1 MGSFKSLSE
10 SSNDSV
16 NCENTKVYQLQ
27 TERCNLIEVLLY
39 LDSIDKLLQSWQ
51 NIIKKI
57 ACEAIPKKPGIQWL
71 TTWSSHLELYLNN
84 YQCSGVWYEEF
95 LTVTKLHTSSTLR
108 LVAYLL
114 LQKVIEHTFR
124 KKAIKKDQAADCNLI
139 PENIIVLEPIE
150 ASKFSY
156 IVGWVVYKL
165 TKSDKQTKS
174 HPQFKAICAHLEILN
189 SEQVV
194 YEQDVRSQI
203 TNVIPGQEFL
213 EFMYKMESLILLLF
227 EKHKELGP
235 NTLQYIYNSLLGNL
249 PLLQSFNI
257 LLDFADQQVLIC
269 KPATNERHELKDE
282 VRNFLYERIISIY
295 MRSRQ
300 KTWRSFNDLIP
311 EKGTSSLRE
320 NLKTL
325 RKDTQT
331 ISRKENKPTLI
342 KKENIPQ
349 DPLLGLGQLQIW
361 AKLDDAEEVFSK
373 IFQVVELQWLLWAF
387 GDNVKKKRKKILIP
401 LIFDHLKKGTQFCE
415 EALLKRCMFAL

>member
-1 MGSFKSLSE
+1 MFIRDYRKNKKHYEEDKENNNICQKYNTRLLQLSTFSCGIFESLLTDNLIMGSFKSLSE

-16 NCENTKVYQLQ
+16 NCENSQNTKVYQLQ
-27 TERCNLIEVLLY
+27 TEWCNLIEVLLY

-84 YQCSGVWYEEF
+84 YQWSGIWYEEF

-124 KKAIKKDQAADCNLI
+124 KKAIKKDQTADCNLI

-150 ASKFSY
+150 ASKFFY
-156 IVGWVVYKL
+156 IVDWVVYKL

-235 NTLQYIYNSLLGNL
+235 NTLQYIYTTVYLATYHYYNLLIYFL
-249 PLLQSFNI
+249 ILQ
-257 LLDFADQQVLIC
+257 
-269 KPATNERHELKDE
+269 TNR
-282 VRNFLYERIISIY
+282 F
-295 MRSRQ
+295 
-300 KTWRSFNDLIP
+300 
-311 EKGTSSLRE
+311 
-320 NLKTL
+320 
-325 RKDTQT
+325 
-331 ISRKENKPTLI
+331 
-342 KKENIPQ
+342 
-349 DPLLGLGQLQIW
+349 
-361 AKLDDAEEVFSK
+361 
-373 IFQVVELQWLLWAF
+373 
-387 GDNVKKKRKKILIP
+387 
-401 LIFDHLKKGTQFCE
+401 
-415 EALLKRCMFAL
+415 